1 MSLSELGPVEILVV
15 DFDGNHFRGEL
26 LPELE
31 RLKESDIVRL
41 VDLLVVRKDRSG
53 AVMIATATDLGLEEM
68 LAFGAKIGAI
78 AGSRIAGDD
87 DSLQGTLA
95 GLAMTSTGHVFD
107 EGEAQKLAQQL
118 PNGFATAVVILEHR
132 WALPLHGAIARAGGR
147 IISEEWISE
156 QRLAELAVEHHNRN
170 GG

>member
-1 MSLSELGPVEILVV
+1 MPLPTLGPVEILVV

-41 VDLLVVRKDRSG
+41 VDLLVIRKDRSG
-53 AVMIATATDLGLEEM
+53 AVMIATATDLGLEEI

-78 AGSRIAGDD
+78 AGSAIAEDD
-87 DSLQGTLA
+87 DDVQGALA
-95 GLAMTSTGHVFD
+95 ALAMNSTGHVFD

-132 WALPLHGAIARAGGR
+132 WALPLHGAIARAGGQ
-147 IISEEWISE
+147 IISEEWISD
-156 QRLAELAVEHHNRN
+156 QRLHELGVEHN
-170 GG
+170 GRSH